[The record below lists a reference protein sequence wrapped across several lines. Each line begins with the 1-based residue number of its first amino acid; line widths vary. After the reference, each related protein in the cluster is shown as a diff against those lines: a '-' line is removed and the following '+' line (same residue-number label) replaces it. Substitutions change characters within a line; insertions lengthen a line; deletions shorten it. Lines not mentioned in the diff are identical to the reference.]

1 MTMEVISLGSCNAR
15 ARAAGVDHFILG
27 RNLMAARGRPN
38 SRVSTGMTLD
48 GYEGAGRIVQC
59 CSRIGKVRER
69 VSRVRTAIVAV
80 VRLKS

>member
-1 MTMEVISLGSCNAR
+1 
-15 ARAAGVDHFILG
+15 
-27 RNLMAARGRPN
+27 MAARGRPN